1 MTDHTP
7 TVAEMREYITRLQG
21 TGGSLS
27 RALSESVG
35 EWFDRGI
42 AQVKAEAWDEGRNAK
57 PDYSLGHDEE
67 WCGGWEDCDC
77 GVYTNPY
84 REQK

>member
-7 TVAEMREYITRLQG
+7 TVAEMREYISRLQG

-42 AQVKAEAWDEGRNAK
+42 AQVKAEAFAEGAWAQVQTLEFQRGATV
-57 PDYSLGHDEE
+57 PIPA
-67 WCGGWEDCDC
+67 
-77 GVYTNPY
+77 NPY
-84 REQK
+84 RSEE